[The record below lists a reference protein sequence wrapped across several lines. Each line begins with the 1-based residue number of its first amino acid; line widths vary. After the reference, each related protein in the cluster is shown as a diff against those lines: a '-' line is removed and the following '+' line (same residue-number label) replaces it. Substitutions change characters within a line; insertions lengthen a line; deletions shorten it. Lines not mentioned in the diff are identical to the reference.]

1 MPQLQK
7 QREELFCVHAA
18 AGMTDIAAYQ
28 AAGYKPHK
36 GSAARLRTKT
46 HICERISEIQRQ
58 TAEKAQITIIRQAN
72 MTRQYLLDALQENIE
87 KALARAPVRVGSG
100 DGETAATGYIYRGEV
115 ANNAIKMAGSEV
127 GLFRDRTEITHRMDF
142 SDLSDEQLLVRL
154 RDEADAL
161 LLEQRAAGLEEP
173 VDGPMEA
180 PAEAAGEPEA

>member
-1 MPQLQK
+1 MPPLPS
-7 QREELFCVHAA
+7 QREELFAQHCAF
-18 AGMTDIAAYQ
+18 GKSNSDAYV
-28 AAGYKPHK
+28 AAGYKPNSGNASDLK
-36 GSAARLRTKT
+36 AK
-46 HICERISEIQRQ
+46 ERVSQRIFEIQQ
-58 TAEKAQITIIRQAN
+58 SFVQKAQITLVKSLP

-173 VDGPMEA
+173 ADG